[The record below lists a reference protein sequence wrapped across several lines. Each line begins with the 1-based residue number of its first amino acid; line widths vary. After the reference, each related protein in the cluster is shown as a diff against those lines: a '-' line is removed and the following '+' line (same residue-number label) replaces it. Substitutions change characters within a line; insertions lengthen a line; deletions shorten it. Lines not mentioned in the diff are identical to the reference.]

1 MQVEGDRLNVV
12 AGDGG
17 DRPYDA
23 DTLKFLKDR
32 AQATALRSRDMIF
45 SASGEGKVARFC
57 EWGGQTPDGLV
68 NADVEGEE
76 VEPFDGASD
85 QRVRWADQMANEDV
99 VLLMTALM
107 GAQIQCVPRGQGEM
121 DGARRNGLLLRYL
134 IDELGAAWWM
144 QNARLASY
152 MVADDPALAA
162 MRVEWRTER
171 RMEYKTLTAK
181 QMAEMYVQNEVARLA
196 QAGLSME
203 TAQGQLAGVQ
213 EQFLFTLLDPKAD
226 KDELVE
232 VLRGYFPG
240 IRKERAK
247 KVLKE
252 LRTKGVAEFP
262 VEIAPLEGVRVRALQ
277 WGVDFV
283 FDSHTTD
290 WEDCQAWFEPIWMTA
305 PELRTAVAEDGW
317 NKEFVDEV
325 LKHEAEAAFLPYAV
339 GQEISTN
346 QVLVKDASRYKG
358 MYQVLWCH
366 YWATNED
373 GIRARYEA
381 VIHLAVDTTAFGC
394 RMQRNAHGKWEAHL
408 FVREVMDRFL
418 VSSRGIP
425 GLIAP
430 MQGPAKVLMDAATNN
445 GIMGA
450 EPPVLSFGYANKGN
464 VAMKPFGHIPLRVGN
479 DMKWMQPP
487 AFPANTTQMLDR
499 IRQERD
505 SYLARGGDPLVMPP
519 EIVKMTRQWKVFW
532 YLENVREVLR
542 MMLLDARQ
550 FASDGFLQRVTDD
563 SGMSAVRSRAD
574 LEGEYDVE
582 VTFNPSNLDDE
593 RVTRVMETLAQ
604 ILPTMDRNQTIDT
617 APIAAQAVMALLPNL
632 PRGTIKLRA
641 AAMQDELAEEKKNYE
656 AIRNGFIPEMNTQ
669 GKWDYEARR
678 NMYRE
683 MEQQNPQV
691 FLDMGAD
698 KQKNLMEWWAGLEQ
712 QAQQFGANREIG
724 KTGMQ
729 AAAGM
734 PAPMAVGEA

>member
-1 MQVEGDRLNVV
+1 MKGPGDMLDVV

-17 DRPYDA
+17 DRKLDPE
-23 DTLKFLKDR
+23 TLTFLKSR
-32 AQATALRSRDMIF
+32 AQTTALRARDF
-45 SASGEGKVARFC
+45 FTSSYADGKGARYC
-57 EWGGQTPDGLV
+57 EWPGQTADGLV
-68 NADVEGEE
+68 TASTEDEE

-85 QRVRWADQMANEDV
+85 QRVRWADQMANEEV

-107 GAQIQCVPRGQGEM
+107 GAQINCVPRGQGDM

-152 MVADDPALAA
+152 MVADDPALAG
-162 MRVEWRTER
+162 MRVDWHATR
-171 RMEYKTLTAK
+171 RMEYKTLTAQ
-181 QMAEMYVQNEVARLA
+181 QMAELYLQNEVERLA
-196 QAGLSME
+196 QAGLSVE
-203 TAQGQLAGVQ
+203 TAQGQLEGAK
-213 EQFLFTLLDPKAD
+213 ENFLLALLDPKAD
-226 KDELVE
+226 KEELAQ
-232 VLRGYFPG
+232 LLQGYFPG
-240 IRKERAK
+240 MRPARAK
-247 KVLKE
+247 KVLQE
-252 LRTKGVAEFP
+252 LRSKGVAEFP
-262 VEIAPLEGVRVRALQ
+262 VEIAPLEGVRVRAMQ
-277 WGVDFV
+277 WGVDFT

-290 WEDCQAWFEPIWMTA
+290 WDACQAWFEPVWMTA
-305 PELRTAVAEDGW
+305 PELRAAVAEDGW
-317 NKEFVDEV
+317 DKGFVDEV
-325 LKHEAEAAFLPYAV
+325 LKHEAEAAFMPYTTTV
-339 GQEISTN
+339 QSTRDTV
-346 QVLVKDASRYKG
+346 VLKDASRYQG
-358 MYQVLWCH
+358 MYQVVWCH

-381 VIHLAVDTTAFGC
+381 VIHFGVDVSAFGS

-408 FVREVMDRFL
+408 FVREVVDRFL
-418 VSSRGIP
+418 TSSRGIP
-425 GLIAP
+425 GLISP

-450 EPPVLSFGYANKGN
+450 EPPVISFGYANKGN
-464 VAMKPFGHIPLRVGN
+464 IAMKPFGHLPVRMGGDL
-479 DMKWMQPP
+479 KWMQPP
-487 AFPANTTQMLDR
+487 AFPATTTQMLDR

-505 SYLARGGDPLVMPP
+505 AYLARGGDPLVVPP
-519 EIVKMTRQWKVFW
+519 EIVKMSRQWRVFW

-550 FASDGFLQRVTDD
+550 FASDAFLQRVTDD
-563 SGMSAVRSRAD
+563 TGMSAVRGRAD
-574 LEGEYDVE
+574 LEGEYDIE
-582 VTFNPSNLDDE
+582 VSFNPANLDDE

-632 PRGTIKLRA
+632 PRGTIKMRA
-641 AAMQDELAEEKKNYE
+641 AAMQDELADEKKNYE
-656 AIRNGFIPEMNTQ
+656 AIRNGFIPAMNTA

-698 KQKNLMEWWAGLEQ
+698 KQQNLLEWWKGLEQ

-724 KTGMQ
+724 KTGMKE
-729 AAAGM
+729 AAGM
-734 PAPMAVGEA
+734 PAPMAGGV